1 MKLRRVSIVL
11 CVLLILSLLAGC
23 SAAPA
28 AGKPQDFEPSAT
40 VPAVT
45 SPASMPEYG
54 DLTTGT
60 DNSLSTVP
68 TNQKL
73 IRTVYMEAETD
84 DLDVLISNVTTR
96 VASLGGYIEHRQVYN
111 GSQSQTKRVRNA
123 SLTIRI
129 PAPQLDAFVHHVSE
143 QSNIISS
150 NETTEDVTLT
160 YVEIEG
166 RVTALETQ
174 QARLLELLAQAET
187 MEDLLT
193 IERELTDVRTELEQ
207 MKSKLRVYENLV
219 DYGTVHLSV
228 QEVKEYTVV
237 EEEEPTFW
245 EEISQGFTENMES
258 MGEMV
263 KNSVILLITSVPYFI
278 PLIVVAAVVLVIL
291 RFTVFRKKK
300 KAEEPPK
307 EV

>member
-1 MKLRRVSIVL
+1 MKFRSLSIVL

-28 AGKPQDFEPSAT
+28 VGIPKDFEPSAT

-129 PAPQLDAFVHHVSE
+129 PAPQLDAFVNHVSE

-166 RVTALETQ
+166 RITALETQ

-263 KNSVILLITSVPYFI
+263 KNSVILFITSVPFFI

-307 EV
+307 EA